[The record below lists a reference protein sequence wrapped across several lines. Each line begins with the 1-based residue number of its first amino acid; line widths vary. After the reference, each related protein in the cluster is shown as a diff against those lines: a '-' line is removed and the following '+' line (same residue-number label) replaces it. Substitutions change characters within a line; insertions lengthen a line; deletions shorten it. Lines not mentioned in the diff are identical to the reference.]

1 MNEILTTTKFVADN
15 SASVRINYDKVVAFA
30 ANFDRQKTQ
39 HWLMLAPFDFNSLD
53 ERQKLHFL
61 FVFNALSF
69 SYWGEP
75 KWTIEYENKCFDGA
89 WGMIAALGRAI
100 KEGYPILDFNKCA
113 DISENDFKQI
123 LRGNVQIPL
132 FQERMNILKDI
143 SSVMVSRYQGEVSN
157 LLKEAAGDAQNLLEI
172 ILRDFPSFRDEAIYK
187 GQTVFFQKRV
197 QLLVA
202 DIYQMFDGMGVG
214 ALRRIDEIT
223 ACADYK
229 LPQLLRKVGI
239 FEYVPALAEKIDSK
253 IELPSG
259 SEEEV
264 EIRANTV
271 LAIELIKDE
280 IRKTEPK
287 ITSNEINDQIW
298 LATQE
303 KFPDDKPYHRT
314 RTIAY

>member
-1 MNEILTTTKFVADN
+1 MSKILASTKFVVDH
-15 SASVRINYDKVVAFA
+15 STFVRVHHDKAINFGTT
-30 ANFDRQKTQ
+30 FDRQKTQ

-61 FVFNALSF
+61 FIFNALSF

-75 KWTIEYENKCFDGA
+75 KWTIEYNNKCFDGA
-89 WGMIAALGRAI
+89 WGMIAALGRAM
-100 KEGYPILDFNKCA
+100 KEGYPVLDFHTCI
-113 DISENDFKQI
+113 DLSETDFKHI

-132 FQERMNILKDI
+132 FQERLNILKDI
-143 SSVMVSRYQGEVSN
+143 SSVMVSKYQGEVGH
-157 LLKEAAGDAQNLLEI
+157 LVEEAKEDAQNLLEI
-172 ILRDFPSFRDEAIYK
+172 ILRDFPSFRDEAVYR
-187 GQTVFFQKRV
+187 GQTIFFQKRA

-202 DIYQMFDGMGVG
+202 DIYQTFNGTGFG
-214 ALRRIDEIT
+214 ALKRIDEIT

-239 FEYVPALAEKIDSK
+239 FEYLPTLAKKIDSK
-253 IELPSG
+253 VELLSG

-264 EIRANTV
+264 EIRANTIW
-271 LAIELIKDE
+271 AIELIKE
-280 IRKTEPK
+280 TIKKTEPE